1 MKTASTLLR
10 DARISYKKSQV
21 LTHLIKGKSFSKA
34 RNMLKD
40 LANQEHSH
48 SLQGKYYPT
57 TAKKFLEML
66 QTVEANAK
74 VKKLNTEKL
83 WIKKA
88 KAEKG
93 TVFQRP
99 RSRFRLRARKAKSAT
114 VEIVVEER

>member
-1 MKTASTLLR
+1 MILA
-10 DARISYKKSQV
+10 
-21 LTHLIKGKSFSKA
+21 HLIKGKKLA
-34 RNMLKD
+34 KVRAMLED
-40 LANQEHSH
+40 LSQRKH
-48 SLQGKYYPT
+48 SLKGKYYPT

-74 VKKLNTEKL
+74 VKKLNVEKL

-93 TVFQRP
+93 VVFMRP
-99 RSRFRLRARKAKSAT
+99 RSRFRLRARRAKSAT

>member
-1 MKTASTLLR
+1 
-10 DARISYKKSQV
+10 
-21 LTHLIKGKSFSKA
+21 
-34 RNMLKD
+34 MLED

-48 SLQGKYYPT
+48 SLKGKYYPA
-57 TAKKFLEML
+57 TAAKFLEML
-66 QTVEANAK
+66 QSVEANAK

-93 TVFQRP
+93 VMFMRP
-99 RSRFRLRARKAKSAT
+99 RSRFRLRSRRAKSAT